1 VPERFPVRL
10 HPRAEAEARAAYR
23 WYAERNELVAE
34 AFYVELDAAISRIAE
49 TPHRWPRILGR
60 FRRFLLGRFPFS
72 LIYIEQPDCI
82 EVIAIAHHRRRPR
95 YWLR

>member
-1 VPERFPVRL
+1 MPDRLPLRL

-34 AFYVELDAAISRIAE
+34 AFYLELDAAISRIAE
-49 TPHRWPRILGR
+49 APHRWPRAIGP
-60 FRRFLLGRFPFS
+60 FRRFVLGRFPFS
-72 LIYIEQPDCI
+72 VIYLECPDCI
-82 EVIAIAHHRRRPR
+82 DVVAVAHHRRRPA